1 MKKIIIII
9 CLAIWSLNGFSQST
23 ADTLQETIT
32 TIDGRLNS
40 LDERVALNESDLG
53 KLTKIKVS
61 GYIQAQ
67 FESYQ
72 DGLLKTNDPEQYI
85 LCKTGPG

>member
-1 MKKIIIII
+1 MKKIIIIFCI
-9 CLAIWSLNGFSQST
+9 AILSLNVFSQTS
-23 ADTLQETIT
+23 ADTLQEKIT

-72 DGLLKTNDPEQYI
+72 DGLVKNQ
-85 LCKTGPG
+85 